1 MQSPSFRTLKHQ
13 VASAIPLSKFYHF
26 TTLEILEIKGRQN
39 DVSVFNKHNS
49 TWKVLCTVLRTRFLF
64 SEITEISKIS
74 DISTTHWHVNNS
86 CVNTVRAH
94 FPWRVVHLFI
104 IIIFQVR
111 KVGSKIYEQGER
123 FILDCDY
130 CTCKGP
136 LYWCKPLC
144 CPPQFPPGTKPIY
157 EEKLVLG
164 TECTCKSN
172 QLGQA
177 LKKCFNRNTLLRLQV
192 FICWLSFER
201 ENWHD
206 ETKAFSTISALFVN
220 TSFSPI

>member
-1 MQSPSFRTLKHQ
+1 ME
-13 VASAIPLSKFYHF
+13 SALYG
-26 TTLEILEIKGRQN
+26 TTHSLF
-39 DVSVFNKHNS
+39 VSE
-49 TWKVLCTVLRTRFLF
+49 FL
-64 SEITEISKIS
+64 EISKIS
-74 DISTTHWHVNNS
+74 DISTTLWHVNNS

-104 IIIFQVR
+104 IIIFQLR
-111 KVGSKIYEQGER
+111 KVGSKIYEQGVR

-136 LYWCKPLC
+136 LYWCRPLC
-144 CPPQFPPGTKPIY
+144 SPPQFPPGTKPIY
-157 EEKLVLG
+157 KDKLVQG
-164 TECTCKSN
+164 TECTCKSKH
-172 QLGQA
+172 LGQA
-177 LKKCFNRNTLLRLQV
+177 LKKFFNPNILPRLQV